1 MPEAAVHKHCQLES
15 WEDKIRLSKHSQMAV
30 PACDP
35 LTAEELYQ
43 RNFRI
48 LVAMRIGH
56 GG

>member
-15 WEDKIRLSKHSQMAV
+15 WEDKIRLSKHSQMAA

-35 LTAEELYQ
+35 LAAEELYQ

-48 LVAMRIGH
+48 LVAIRTD
-56 GG
+56 